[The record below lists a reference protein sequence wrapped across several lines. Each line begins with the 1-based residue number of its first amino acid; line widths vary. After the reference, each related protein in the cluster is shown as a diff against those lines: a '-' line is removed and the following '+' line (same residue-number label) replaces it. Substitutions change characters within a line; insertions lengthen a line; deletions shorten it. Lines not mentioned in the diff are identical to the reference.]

1 MTLSVAPAFA
11 NDVPMRAGSA
21 PGSLPNT
28 GATPQN
34 SFQNTYNDV
43 QKSDQGD
50 ASNSSGDQKP
60 LLGKPDKD
68 RKDAR
73 DSAPDPKDA
82 PVIAEVAAMPTPP
95 IAPLLLF
102 ALPVMDVPPAT
113 NSTESKDGASLPPP
127 PPTAISTDL
136 VSAGLAQASLDASTA
151 ETLDIPRLPSS
162 ANQQA
167 ANKDLAFAI
176 RLLAKDPV
184 PQAPIN
190 PASGVQEISEQ
201 TTQAPSSP
209 TSSVS
214 GLPAPTALQAVGNN
228 EIPTKGAEAPAL
240 AEIPAAPAPTEVPAA
255 PEALAVSDSSTST
268 SDVNGPG
275 AQTSRPPAGAPK
287 LLNKDLSSTIRSAGR
302 DASTA
307 QAAIAP
313 KSQTSQPIE
322 SPKIT
327 PARQPAP
334 NGPSK
339 GNSGSGDTPADPAST
354 QKPVETNMPYTTV
367 RDVASYANSEASQNV
382 QPKPLDTRIEAP
394 APVAKA
400 EPINP
405 APVNE
410 ISLRVN
416 GPDQSSAAIRVVDR
430 SGEIRVSVHASDPQL
445 ANTLRSD
452 VDQVRSHMTSRGWD
466 AEVWTPQT
474 TTTTATRE
482 SGNHG
487 SAGPQDQGGSGGR
500 RDGQGQN
507 QSRQNPEDPG
517 KQPAWMEE
525 FEATVLKGGQ

>member
-1 MTLSVAPAFA
+1 
-11 NDVPMRAGSA
+11 MRAGST
-21 PGSLPNT
+21 PGSSPNT

-43 QKSDQGD
+43 QKSDQD
-50 ASNSSGDQKP
+50 EASNSTGDQKP

-82 PVIAEVAAMPTPP
+82 PVIAEVAALPPPP

-102 ALPVMDVPPAT
+102 ALPVMDVSPAM
-113 NSTESKDGASLPPP
+113 NSSESKDGASLPPP

-136 VSAGLAQASLDASTA
+136 VSAGLAQASLDTSTA
-151 ETLDIPRLPSS
+151 ETLDVPRLPSS

-176 RLLAKDPV
+176 RLLAKDPTAV

-201 TTQAPSSP
+201 TTQA
-209 TSSVS
+209 SVS
-214 GLPAPTALQAVGNN
+214 ELPALTVSQAVSNQ
-228 EIPTKGAEAPAL
+228 IPTKAVEAPARAEAPAAL
-240 AEIPAAPAPTEVPAA
+240 ATTEKPAAPAPTAVPAA

-275 AQTSRPPAGAPK
+275 AQTSRLPAGAPK
-287 LLNKDLSSTIRSAGR
+287 LLNKDLSSTIRPASR
-302 DASTA
+302 DADTA

-382 QPKPLDTRIEAP
+382 VPKPLDTRIEAP

-445 ANTLRSD
+445 ANTLRAD

-487 SAGPQDQGGSGGR
+487 SAGPQDQGGSGAR

-507 QSRQNPEDPG
+507 QSRQNTESRRSRKTAGLDGRIRGNRTQRRPVDR
-517 KQPAWMEE
+517 
-525 FEATVLKGGQ
+525 

>member
-1 MTLSVAPAFA
+1 
-11 NDVPMRAGSA
+11 MRAGSA
-21 PGSLPNT
+21 PVNSNT

-34 SFQNTYNDV
+34 SFQRTYNDV

-50 ASNSSGDQKP
+50 ASTSSGDPKP
-60 LLGKPDKD
+60 LLAKPDKD
-68 RKDAR
+68 RKDTR

-82 PVIAEVAAMPTPP
+82 PVIAEVAALPPPP

-102 ALPVMDVPPAT
+102 ALPVIGDVSPAT
-113 NSTESKDGASLPPP
+113 NSSESKDGASLPPP

-136 VSAGLAQASLDASTA
+136 VSAGLAQASLDTSTTR
-151 ETLDIPRLPSS
+151 TLDIPRLPS
-162 ANQQA
+162 AVAEQA
-167 ANKDLAFAI
+167 INKDLAFAI
-176 RLLAKDPV
+176 RLLAKDPTIV
-184 PQAPIN
+184 PQS
-190 PASGVQEISEQ
+190 PANAAGGVQEVSAQ
-201 TTQAPSSP
+201 TTQVSLSP
-209 TSSVS
+209 TSKVS
-214 GLPAPTALQAVGNN
+214 DLTALTTSQPVSIQTPAPNGT
-228 EIPTKGAEAPAL
+228 
-240 AEIPAAPAPTEVPAA
+240 PAAPAPTELPAA
-255 PEALAVSDSSTST
+255 PAPTQVAAIPETPAASAFSAPASNTSSSTSD
-268 SDVNGPG
+268 SGEQA
-275 AQTSRPPAGAPK
+275 AQTSRLPAGAPK
-287 LLNKDLSSTIRSAGR
+287 LLTKDLPSTIRSSAR
-302 DASTA
+302 DAGTV
-307 QAAIAP
+307 QAAITP
-313 KSQTSQPIE
+313 KSQTQQPIE
-322 SPKIT
+322 PPRIP
-327 PARQPAP
+327 PARQPVL
-334 NGPSK
+334 NGPGK
-339 GNSGSGDTPADPAST
+339 GNNGSGDTPPDAAIA
-354 QKPVETNMPYTTV
+354 QKPVETNVPYTAG
-367 RDVASYANSEASQNV
+367 RDIVSTNSEPSQSV
-382 QPKPLDTRIEAP
+382 QPKSFDPRIEAP

-445 ANTLRSD
+445 ANTLRVD
-452 VDQVRSHMTSRGWD
+452 VDQLRSHMTSRGWD

>member
-1 MTLSVAPAFA
+1 
-11 NDVPMRAGSA
+11 
-21 PGSLPNT
+21 LPNT

-43 QKSDQGD
+43 QKSDQGE
-50 ASNSSGDQKP
+50 ASNSTGDQKP

-68 RKDAR
+68 RKDPR

-82 PVIAEVAAMPTPP
+82 PVIAEVTALLPPP

-113 NSTESKDGASLPPP
+113 NSSESKDGASLSPP

-136 VSAGLAQASLDASTA
+136 VSAGLAQASLDTSTA

-162 ANQQA
+162 ANQQV

-176 RLLAKDPV
+176 RLLAKDPATV
-184 PQAPIN
+184 PQAPAN
-190 PASGVQEISEQ
+190 PASGAQEIIEQ
-201 TTQAPSSP
+201 TTQASSSP

-214 GLPAPTALQAVGNN
+214 DLPARTASQPVSN
-228 EIPTKGAEAPAL
+228 EIPIKAAEAPTW
-240 AEIPAAPAPTEVPAA
+240 AEVPAAPAPAAVPVAAAPTAVPAA
-255 PEALAVSDSSTST
+255 LETPSVSASSAPAPNTST
-268 SDVNGPG
+268 SATDVNEQG
-275 AQTSRPPAGAPK
+275 AQTSRLPAGAPK
-287 LLNKDLSSTIRSAGR
+287 LLNKDLSSTIRPVGR
-302 DASTA
+302 DAGTA

-313 KSQTSQPIE
+313 KSQTAQPIE

-327 PARQPAP
+327 LARQPAP

-339 GNSGSGDTPADPAST
+339 GNNGSGDTPADAASA
-354 QKPVETNMPYTTV
+354 QKPVDTNMPYTTV
-367 RDVASYANSEASQNV
+367 RDVALKANSEAGQNV
-382 QPKPLDTRIEAP
+382 VPKPLDTRIEAL

-445 ANTLRSD
+445 ANTLRAD